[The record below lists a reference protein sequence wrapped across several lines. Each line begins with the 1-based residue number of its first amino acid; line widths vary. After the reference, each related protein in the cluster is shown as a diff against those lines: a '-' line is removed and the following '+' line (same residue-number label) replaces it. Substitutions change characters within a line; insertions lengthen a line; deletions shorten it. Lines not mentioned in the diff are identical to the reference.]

1 MGFVKYMEDDLSR
14 YYGTSVVRRNEH
26 EKFMPTDND
35 ARKVNQGANKDKSMN
50 QLKDFTI
57 AEARP
62 LPVVILA
69 DVSGSMSVDGKIEAL
84 NQALKEMINGFAEES
99 RTRAEIQVGLITFG
113 GDNAN
118 VQLPLAPAHKISDIP
133 PLVAKGQTPMGAA
146 FSEARCL
153 VEDRERIS
161 SRAYRPVMILVSD
174 GHPTDPDWEQR
185 FKDLCNSERAQKA
198 TRFAMAIGADADLDM
213 LSRFANDKESPVF
226 KAHEARDIHRFF
238 RAVTMSV
245 TARSRSVTPNASAPL
260 VLANIP
266 KDDDLDLDF

>member
-26 EKFMPTDND
+26 EKFMPTYND

-118 VQLPLAPAHKISDIP
+118 VHLPLAPAHKISDIP
-133 PLVAKGQTPMGAA
+133 PLGCQGPNPDG
-146 FSEARCL
+146 
-153 VEDRERIS
+153 
-161 SRAYRPVMILVSD
+161 SRL
-174 GHPTDPDWEQR
+174 
-185 FKDLCNSERAQKA
+185 
-198 TRFAMAIGADADLDM
+198 
-213 LSRFANDKESPVF
+213 
-226 KAHEARDIHRFF
+226 F
-238 RAVTMSV
+238 RG
-245 TARSRSVTPNASAPL
+245 PL
-260 VLANIP
+260 P
-266 KDDDLDLDF
+266 G